1 MPETTVVAGRR
12 TALPWLGV
20 AAAIVVLDQITKIW
34 VMSVFQPY
42 ETLPV
47 TPFFNL
53 VLVFNTGAAFN
64 FLADA
69 GGWQKWF
76 FVVLAAAICVWLY
89 TLLRAHAQE
98 RALPL
103 AAAGIMGGAVG
114 NVIDRLR
121 IDRVIDFIQV
131 HWAGW
136 YFPAFNVA
144 DSAITLGVAL
154 MLWQQFRHGEAN

>member
-1 MPETTVVAGRR
+1 MI
-12 TALPWLGV
+12 L
-20 AAAIVVLDQITKIW
+20 
-34 VMSVFQPY
+34 
-42 ETLPV
+42 
-47 TPFFNL
+47 
-53 VLVFNTGAAFN
+53 
-64 FLADA
+64 
-69 GGWQKWF
+69 
-76 FVVLAAAICVWLY
+76 
-89 TLLRAHAQE
+89 
-98 RALPL
+98 
-103 AAAGIMGGAVG
+103 GGAVG